1 MKLVQFLLKTDD
13 DGGKDQRVGVLSD
26 ADKMVLDLTSALGLS
41 SMIDFI
47 KMDKAFH
54 QCIPK

>member
-26 ADKMVLDLTSALGLS
+26 KMVLDLTSALGLS

-47 KMDKAFH
+47 NMDKAFH
-54 QCIPK
+54 QCIQK